1 MAAPGSQIENPYRRG
16 ISSRGN
22 PNEQQTEDPN
32 LLRLH
37 TAQVE
42 WNNLFTSRS
51 VRNEGVGANR
61 SIVLTE
67 INRRSNYPW
76 GDQLVDKDGT
86 TTRVYALNVNGF
98 TLDRRGGQF
107 DEFCKVA
114 KETQADIVCCQ
125 EHNLDTTQTQV
136 RSILYDTLRQ
146 HWSRTRITMGTSP
159 IPFNNMFKPGGTM
172 ITAINSIT
180 GRIIGTTNDKWG
192 RWVSQT
198 YRGRDNVRI
207 TIISAYQVV
216 TNNPKA
222 GSPCIQPKILKRVR
236 TGRQSM
242 FPMKLSNISRL
253 EIGNTSAKLM
263 EPPSLANR

>member
-16 ISSRGN
+16 ISSLGN

-37 TAQVE
+37 TAQAE

-51 VRNEGVGANR
+51 VRHEGAGVNR

-67 INRRSNYPW
+67 TNRRSKYSW
-76 GDQLVDKDGT
+76 GDQLVDKVGT

-125 EHNLDTTQTQV
+125 EHNLDITQTQV

-146 HWSRTRITMGTSP
+146 RWSRTRITMGTSP
-159 IPFNNMFKPGGTM
+159 IPFDNMFKPGG
-172 ITAINSIT
+172 
-180 GRIIGTTNDKWG
+180 
-192 RWVSQT
+192 Q
-198 YRGRDNVRI
+198 
-207 TIISAYQVV
+207 
-216 TNNPKA
+216 
-222 GSPCIQPKILKRVR
+222 
-236 TGRQSM
+236 
-242 FPMKLSNISRL
+242 
-253 EIGNTSAKLM
+253 
-263 EPPSLANR
+263 